1 MSSLMLSPLA
11 AQTEATA
18 NATRGVLI
26 VVASLLLV
34 LALRSARLMFQP
46 LNELLRTVATALVV
60 VLLIVAVLTVVV
72 GALILSLAD
81 T

>member
-18 NATRGVLI
+18 NATRGALI
-26 VVASLLLV
+26 VFATFLLV

-46 LNELLRTVATALVV
+46 LHELLRTVATALVV

-72 GALILSLAD
+72 GALILSLAG